1 MIEQF
6 GKDVVTIE
14 QTKVAESSKI
24 LMQLMALMRR
34 RLKENQ
40 IGIDLKEGTNVRIDV
55 DGKTVFRGNESDG
68 KVDQKVD
75 PEILKNIAGLLE
87 SPRGTEI
94 DSPYRDISIKINDRE
109 VFKVEN
115 GLVVMNEM
123 TSRSVARENGGAG
136 TANRPPLSRSEQLAK
151 MADDLKGLELIEPL
165 EKLVKERG
173 KDEGKK
179 KVLENEKYRFTLAED
194 KFTIHDKG
202 KGRDIFERGV
212 AEIIPTAT
220 SLTREDV
227 REIGEFIERE
237 NPEKDR
243 EKPEEKEEDFPPLSQ
258 REDTEIE
265 R

>member
-14 QTKVAESSKI
+14 HTLAAESSKL

-34 RLKENQ
+34 RLKENN
-40 IGIDLKEGTNVRIDV
+40 IDIDLQEETNVRIDV
-55 DGKTVFRGNESDG
+55 DGKTVFQGKESDR
-68 KVDQKVD
+68 KVDSKVG
-75 PEILKNIAGLLE
+75 PEVLKNIADLLN
-87 SPRGTEI
+87 SPRGKEI
-94 DSPYRDISIKINDRE
+94 DSPYRNISIKINDRE

-115 GLVVMNEM
+115 GLVVINEM
-123 TSRSVARENGGAG
+123 APPDKVRENGGAG
-136 TANRPPLSRSEQLAK
+136 TANRPPLSRSQQLAK

-165 EKLVKERG
+165 EKLAREKG

-194 KFTIHDKG
+194 RFAIHDKG
-202 KGRDIFERGV
+202 KGRDIFERGI

-237 NPEKDR
+237 NREKEKD
-243 EKPEEKEEDFPPLSQ
+243 EDFPLLASG
-258 REDTEIE
+258 EETEIE

>member
-6 GKDVVTIE
+6 GRDVVTIE
-14 QTKVAESSKI
+14 QTKVAESSKL

-34 RLKENQ
+34 RLKENN
-40 IGIDLKEGTNVRIDV
+40 IGIDLQEETNVRIDV
-55 DGKTVFRGNESDG
+55 DGKTVFRGKESDW
-68 KVDQKVD
+68 KVDLKVG
-75 PEILKNIAGLLE
+75 PEVLKNIEDLLN
-87 SPRGTEI
+87 SPRGKEI
-94 DSPYRDISIKINDRE
+94 DSPYRNISIKINDRE

-123 TSRSVARENGGAG
+123 APPEKVRENGGAG
-136 TANRPPLSRSEQLAK
+136 TANRPPLSRSQQLAK

-165 EKLVKERG
+165 EKLTREKG

-194 KFTIHDKG
+194 RFTIHDKG
-202 KGRDIFERGV
+202 KGRDIFERGI

-227 REIGEFIERE
+227 REIGEFI
-237 NPEKDR
+237 DR
-243 EKPEEKEEDFPPLSQ
+243 EKEKEKSEEKEEEFPPLSQ
-258 REDTEIE
+258 SEDKEIE